1 MRSTCLAPPFLPLGL
16 PIGFGKGGGAHS
28 TSRNEGAECCCD
40 AGGRGVVGLEGE
52 LTATS
57 CPSDVEAAEEET
69 TFWDAVESAGA
80 GDEAAAAGGEPVGTS
95 QES

>member
-1 MRSTCLAPPFLPLGL
+1 M
-16 PIGFGKGGGAHS
+16 
-28 TSRNEGAECCCD
+28 
-40 AGGRGVVGLEGE
+40 VGLEGE

-80 GDEAAAAGGEPVGTS
+80 GDEAAAAGGEPVGAS